1 MNFNYDVWIAQFDVV
16 TSVFCYFFTT
26 VRVPMLLS
34 IMPFPVLRSMMSKI
48 ISKSEQGECV
58 QRSYRAVSVCLYN
71 LLRSC
76 LLHRL
81 YDGASNQTLQ
91 VCVPLEQSATLELFP
106 LVASFKIVFP
116 PSCVCLCV
124 CVVLCFCRSP
134 VCLSFLSGE
143 FNQQRISRS
152 LQQRV
157 CRHGDMV
164 LRFHLSVVRR
174 TLCHS
179 FVCPRVSSSCCQCR

>member
-81 YDGASNQTLQ
+81 YDG
-91 VCVPLEQSATLELFP
+91 LETKHSKF
-106 LVASFKIVFP
+106 VF
-116 PSCVCLCV
+116 L
-124 CVVLCFCRSP
+124 
-134 VCLSFLSGE
+134 
-143 FNQQRISRS
+143 
-152 LQQRV
+152 
-157 CRHGDMV
+157 
-164 LRFHLSVVRR
+164 
-174 TLCHS
+174 
-179 FVCPRVSSSCCQCR
+179 